1 MKTTNVLIAGVG
13 GQGLVLATRIIASV
27 AYKAGCNVKTSDVI
41 GLSQRGGMVWGSVR
55 YGDVHSPIIPRAS
68 GDFLLALEDLEGL
81 RWVELMK
88 PGAVIITGKEEIL
101 PNRVLIEKEAY
112 PTDIAGTLAKLGFD
126 VQTLD
131 ARAIAREIG
140 NLRLANTVLLGS
152 LSCHLPFAQELWTG
166 VLRENVPPHTV
177 EQNLLAFQ
185 RGSKRD
191 GAFCFM

>member
-1 MKTTNVLIAGVG
+1 MKTTNILIAGVG
-13 GQGLVLATRIIASV
+13 GQGLVLATRIIAGV
-27 AYKAGCNVKTSDVI
+27 AYKAGFQVKTSDVI

-55 YGDVHSPIIPRAS
+55 FGDVHSPLIPRGH

-88 PGAVIITGKEEIL
+88 RGAVIITGKEEIL
-101 PNRVLIEKEAY
+101 PNRVLIEKEEY
-112 PTDIAGTLAKLGFD
+112 PKDITGKLTELGFS

-131 ARAIAREIG
+131 AKAIAREIG

-152 LSCHLPFAQELWTG
+152 LSRHLPFAAELWAET
-166 VLRENVPPHTV
+166 LRESVPPHTI

-185 RGSKRD
+185 KGMSPS
-191 GAFCFM
+191 